1 MCTLHAITHRKCSKG
16 PYLIFLFSFFIKCQW
31 VMPDVSLTGEDV
43 NPNAART
50 DEKKSSS
57 LTKCQKIL
65 FFVFKLF
72 TNVSEKGKKKKKRKK
87 KNRFMLYRG
96 SDALVFFCFFLECR
110 SGWSRSLRNWNGECW
125 NSWKGTKT
133 RAGRKEKEDPGEKKT
148 WKGHKK
154 WVCWV
159 SCGCVSWLKN
169 QNVTSSKA
177 DATSQP
183 FAAGWQQTVDSVL
196 WIAEFIFLPRHVLAC
211 CLHQVLEK

>member
-43 NPNAART
+43 NPNAARVLAQT
-50 DEKKSSS
+50 RRKAPVWPSAKRSCFSFSNCS
-57 LTKCQKIL
+57 LMCQK
-65 FFVFKLF
+65 K
-72 TNVSEKGKKKKKRKK
+72 EEKKRKERK

-133 RAGRKEKEDPGEKKT
+133 RAGRKEKEDPGEKKHE
-148 WKGHKK
+148 KGIRNEY
-154 WVCWV
+154 V
-159 SCGCVSWLKN
+159 GCHVAASPDLK
-169 QNVTSSKA
+169 TK
-177 DATSQP
+177 TSQAQRLMQP
-183 FAAGWQQTVDSVL
+183 LNLLRLDDNKL
-196 WIAEFIFLPRHVLAC
+196 
-211 CLHQVLEK
+211 

>member
-43 NPNAART
+43 NPNAARVLAQT
-50 DEKKSSS
+50 RRKAPVWPSAKRSCFSFSNCS
-57 LTKCQKIL
+57 LMCQK
-65 FFVFKLF
+65 K
-72 TNVSEKGKKKKKRKK
+72 EKKKKRKK

-133 RAGRKEKEDPGEKKT
+133 RAGRKEKEDPGEKKHE
-148 WKGHKK
+148 KGIRNEY
-154 WVCWV
+154 V
-159 SCGCVSWLKN
+159 GCHVAASPDLK
-169 QNVTSSKA
+169 TK
-177 DATSQP
+177 TSQAQRLMQP
-183 FAAGWQQTVDSVL
+183 LNLLRLDDNKL
-196 WIAEFIFLPRHVLAC
+196 
-211 CLHQVLEK
+211 

>member
-72 TNVSEKGKKKKKRKK
+72 TNVSEKGRKKKKRKK
-87 KNRFMLYRG
+87 KKSVYALQRERRSRFFF
-96 SDALVFFCFFLECR
+96 VFF
-110 SGWSRSLRNWNGECW
+110 WSVDPAEVAAYVT
-125 NSWKGTKT
+125 GTVSVETHEKV
-133 RAGRKEKEDPGEKKT
+133 RKHEQEGRKRRIRGKKNM
-148 WKGHKK
+148 KR
-154 WVCWV
+154 
-159 SCGCVSWLKN
+159 
-169 QNVTSSKA
+169 A
-177 DATSQP
+177 
-183 FAAGWQQTVDSVL
+183 
-196 WIAEFIFLPRHVLAC
+196 
-211 CLHQVLEK
+211 